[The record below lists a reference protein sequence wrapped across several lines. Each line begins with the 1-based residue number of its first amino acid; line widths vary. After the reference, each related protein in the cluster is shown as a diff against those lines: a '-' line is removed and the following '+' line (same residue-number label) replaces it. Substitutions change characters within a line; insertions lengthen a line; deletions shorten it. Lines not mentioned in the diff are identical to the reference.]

1 MAFLA
6 RLAKAKKG
14 IELGV
19 FTGYSA
25 LCFAEAL
32 PEDGK
37 LIAIDVDK
45 VYTDVAEKYWKEAG
59 VDHKIQLRL
68 EGGSKVLD
76 ELISESSNHN
86 SFDFA
91 YVDADKPNYLTYFE
105 KLERLIRP
113 GGFIMFDNIL
123 WQGFV
128 ADEKKREEDEITKTM
143 YQVVQKALNDSR
155 F

>member
-1 MAFLA
+1 M
-6 RLAKAKKG
+6 
-14 IELGV
+14 
-19 FTGYSA
+19 
-25 LCFAEAL
+25 
-32 PEDGK
+32 
-37 LIAIDVDK
+37 
-45 VYTDVAEKYWKEAG
+45 
-59 VDHKIQLRL
+59 
-68 EGGSKVLD
+68 D
-76 ELISESSNHN
+76 ELISEISNHN